1 MDIPLLP
8 DIVAIFCLSIG
19 VLLVCHQIKIP
30 PIVGFLLT
38 GVLCGPTAL
47 GLVQNPHAVELL
59 AEIGVVLLLFSIGL
73 EMSGEELMRLKRP
86 VFVGG
91 TAQVVL
97 TIGAFMGL
105 GVLIGQT
112 WQESMMYG
120 FLASLSST
128 AIVLSRLQQ
137 KAQSESPQGRLDF
150 SVLIFQDIAVVPMML
165 AIPILAGRGD
175 TDLGGMLVSAGR
187 TLVILVGGWLL
198 ARHVV
203 PRVMQLVLR
212 TRSKELMLMT
222 VLGLCFAIALGTA
235 SLGLSLALGAF
246 LAGLLLS
253 GSEYSLN
260 VLEGILPFKDVFTS
274 LFFISVG
281 MLLDVDFL
289 VHHLDKVFLF
299 AALLILLKS
308 VLSLPPMLLVGYPL
322 RVSILAAMSLA
333 QIGEFSFVLASSAVN
348 GGLMDD
354 DAYQMFLAA
363 SIVTMILTP
372 TVMEAAPKVAS
383 FVSRYLHLPI
393 DEEAAAPK
401 DESLKDH
408 LIIVGFGVGGKHL
421 ARTAREAGIPYVILE
436 MNPDTV
442 SRYGGKEPIH
452 GGDASKPLVL
462 EHFGIRNARVIAV
475 VISDPSAVRAITAV
489 ARKLNPKVHIVVRT
503 RFLGEVDALRR
514 LGANDVI
521 PEDFETS
528 IEVFSRVLGYYL
540 VPRQTIERFVNSI
553 RHEYYNMARQLRMT
567 GMDLPSLADEVLTG
581 LEVVACKVEP
591 GCALDGKR
599 LTDTSLRRKYGVTVV
614 GIRHAG
620 QLIPSPGGDAFLHGD
635 DTVFLFASPASL
647 TTVMPFFHAD
657 PEPEKAEDL

>member
-19 VLLVCHQIKIP
+19 VLLVCHQVKIP

-97 TIGAFMGL
+97 TVGAFMCL
-105 GVLIGQT
+105 GVLTGQT
-112 WQESMMYG
+112 WQQSMMYG

-187 TLVILVGGWLL
+187 TLVILVGGWVL

-203 PRVMQLVLR
+203 PRIMQLVLR

-235 SLGLSLALGAF
+235 ALGLSLARGAF

-260 VLEGILPFKDVFTS
+260 DLEGILPIKDVFTS

-281 MLLDVDFL
+281 MLLDVGFL

-299 AALLILLKS
+299 AALLIFLKS
-308 VLSLPPMLLVGYPL
+308 ILSLPPMLLVGYPL

-333 QIGEFSFVLASSAVN
+333 QIGEFSFVLARSAVN
-348 GGLMDD
+348 SGLMDND
-354 DAYQMFLAA
+354 GYQMFLAA
-363 SIVTMILTP
+363 SIVTMMLTP
-372 TVMEAAPKVAS
+372 TVMEIAPKVAS
-383 FVSRYLHLPI
+383 FVSRHMHMPV
-393 DEEAAAPK
+393 DEEAAAQR

-462 EHFGIRNARVIAV
+462 EHLSLI
-475 VISDPSAVRAITAV
+475 
-489 ARKLNPKVHIVVRT
+489 HI
-503 RFLGEVDALRR
+503 
-514 LGANDVI
+514 
-521 PEDFETS
+521 
-528 IEVFSRVLGYYL
+528 
-540 VPRQTIERFVNSI
+540 
-553 RHEYYNMARQLRMT
+553 
-567 GMDLPSLADEVLTG
+567 
-581 LEVVACKVEP
+581 
-591 GCALDGKR
+591 
-599 LTDTSLRRKYGVTVV
+599 
-614 GIRHAG
+614 
-620 QLIPSPGGDAFLHGD
+620 
-635 DTVFLFASPASL
+635 
-647 TTVMPFFHAD
+647 
-657 PEPEKAEDL
+657 

>member
-19 VLLVCHQIKIP
+19 VLLVCHQVKIP

-97 TIGAFMGL
+97 TVGAFMCL
-105 GVLIGQT
+105 GVLTGQT
-112 WQESMMYG
+112 WQQSMMYG

-187 TLVILVGGWLL
+187 TLVILVGGWVL

-203 PRVMQLVLR
+203 PRIMQLVLR

-222 VLGLCFAIALGTA
+222 VLGLCFAI
-235 SLGLSLALGAF
+235 ALGAF

-281 MLLDVDFL
+281 MLLDVGFL

-299 AALLILLKS
+299 AALLIFLKS
-308 VLSLPPMLLVGYPL
+308 ILSLPPMLLVGYPL

-333 QIGEFSFVLASSAVN
+333 QIGEFSFVLARSAVN
-348 GGLMDD
+348 SGLMDND
-354 DAYQMFLAA
+354 GYQMFLAA
-363 SIVTMILTP
+363 SIVTMMLTP
-372 TVMEAAPKVAS
+372 TVMEIAPKVAS
-383 FVSRYLHLPI
+383 FVSRHMHMPV
-393 DEEAAAPK
+393 DEEAAAQR

-462 EHFGIRNARVIAV
+462 EHFGIQSARVIAV

-528 IEVFSRVLGYYL
+528 IEIFSRVLGHYL

-599 LTDTSLRRKYGVTVV
+599 LMDTSLRKKYGVTVV

-620 QLIPSPGGDAFLHGD
+620 QIIPSPGGDAFLHGD

-647 TTVMPFFHAD
+647 TTVMPFFRTD
-657 PEPEKAEDL
+657 PEPERAEDL

>member
-165 AIPILAGRGD
+165 AIPILAGEGD
-175 TDLGGMLVSAGR
+175 TDIWGMLISAGR

-620 QLIPSPGGDAFLHGD
+620 QIIPSPGGDASLHGD

>member
-91 TAQVVL
+91 TAQVAL

-165 AIPILAGRGD
+165 AIPILAGEGD
-175 TDLGGMLVSAGR
+175 TDIWGMLISAGR

-620 QLIPSPGGDAFLHGD
+620 QIIPSPGGDASLHGD

>member
-165 AIPILAGRGD
+165 AIPILAGEED
-175 TDLGGMLVSAGR
+175 TDIWGMLISAGR

-281 MLLDVDFL
+281 MLLDVGFL

-620 QLIPSPGGDAFLHGD
+620 QIIPSPGGDASLHGD